1 MCKQFAYF
9 QEVVTEDNVRKGI
22 VFYTEKKW
30 ILVKTD
36 FHRASNYSIGVK
48 EYDINP
54 YPTNVESSVSS

>member
-30 ILVKTD
+30 ILVKID
-36 FHRASNYSIGVK
+36 FHRA
-48 EYDINP
+48 
-54 YPTNVESSVSS
+54 